1 MGLIDNLWKE
11 TKSNLNFNA
20 ATSGVRNTFKAAGGL
35 LNNPLEEINGGF
47 TELVELF
54 VDIPDFGDFS
64 ASQRSALLNKQA
76 NDAHIPVIY
85 GERRVGGVRVFMET
99 GGTDNQYLYI
109 ALVLCEGPVHS
120 IGDIYIDDV
129 LSTDSQF
136 SGLVTID
143 KKTGESNQT
152 ASTTLT
158 EATSWTSTHKLSG
171 LAYLG
176 IRLKYDSNVFSGLP
190 NIQAVVKG
198 RKIYDPRKDSTSD
211 GYDSLLGVS
220 THRENDVTTWEW
232 TDNNVICL
240 RDYLFDDNYG
250 KGIPSS
256 EIDDVSVKVA
266 ANLIDTSVTE
276 YTGASGTTNLY
287 NCNMVVDTSVQIFSN
302 VAAML
307 KSFRGM
313 LPYSNGV
320 YKIIVDD
327 DPASSTFTFDADNI
341 ASGIS
346 VQSTSRKDRYNRVI
360 ANFVNK
366 EKNYEPDEVSYPET
380 GSAEHTAF
388 LVADNNFI
396 QETTIDLPA
405 TTSVYQARD
414 IAKIALEFS
423 RSQNLTVSFTAHQN
437 LTSQNP
443 NATCLVC
450 EVGDKVVLNYPAL
463 NFSNKEFKVRAMTI
477 NNDSSC
483 SFTLLEHDDTLYT
496 WYEDDEVA
504 IVTPPTISV
513 PKVEFIKNPITPS
526 IPTLTV
532 ETETDTD
539 GASKRYL
546 LFTAT
551 SSTYEFTDYYEIN
564 YRIGTSGDYSTVF
577 QKSPRFILYGFT
589 AGSTY
594 QFYYRIIDRFGVA
607 SNASAT
613 VGFTTTVAH
622 QNDYNGTRIVAGSLT
637 GTQVEDDSLPFEKTE
652 AFSAKSYGGTVAN
665 PHYKGYVGPAGSGS
679 GFEASSFAIGGKGYD
694 NDSGTAIK
702 GGVIGYAELGPALQA
717 ITENSNSYGHSDF
730 YGAATLLG
738 GYVYGSPPKFTS
750 DVRLAYMNM
759 GGDFVLGA
767 QEAAQTIFSTAT
779 TNPVRVNMVSS
790 QGWGDGDVIYI
801 TGVSGMTQ
809 LNGNSYYI
817 KKISGVAPAFDLY
830 TDIDLTV
837 SVDGTSWS
845 AGSGGTAQNLSRP
858 ELITSGTSFTPAAH
872 VRIAWLYGTAYSIYT
887 FQGTTGPFTASHD
900 GLIDRTLA
908 QPEIGDIVVD
918 IDVFASPNVN
928 DCITTMKVSSEANQ
942 VGVIGVCAGYN
953 DRGFIPA
960 SLAKTTKQT
969 GNEPSEGIK
978 VTLKDEYA
986 NLPDQY
992 SMIAVN
998 SIGEGKINVCGQAGN
1013 ISVGDLI
1020 VASDMQGKG
1029 MKQSD
1034 DIIRSYTVAKSRENV
1049 TFASADEVKQIACIY
1064 LGG

>member
-1 MGLIDNLWKE
+1 MGFWNE
-11 TKSNLNFNA
+11 VKSNLNFNA

-35 LNNPLEEINGGF
+35 LRNPLEEINGGF

-64 ASQRSALLNKQA
+64 ASQRSTLLNKQA

-176 IRLKYDSNVFSGLP
+176 IRLKYDANVFSGLP

-276 YTGASGTTNLY
+276 YTGASGTTSLY

-327 DPASSTFTFDADNI
+327 DPASSTYTFDADNI
-341 ASGIS
+341 VSGIS

-366 EKNYEPDEVSYPET
+366 EKNYEPDEASYPET

-423 RSQNLTVSFTAHQN
+423 RSQNITVNFTAD
-437 LTSQNP
+437 TSSI
-443 NATCLVC
+443 VC
-450 EVGDKVVLNYPAL
+450 EVGDKVLLNYPDL

-496 WYEDDEVA
+496 WYEDDEVPL
-504 IVTPPTISV
+504 VTPPSIFV
-513 PKVEFIKNPITPS
+513 PKIEFIKNPITPS
-526 IPTLTV
+526 AGTLTV
-532 ETETDTD
+532 ETETDVD
-539 GASKRYL
+539 GASKKYL
-546 LFTAT
+546 LYTAT
-551 SSTYEFTDYYEIN
+551 ASTYEFTDYYEIN
-564 YRIGTSGDYSTVF
+564 YRIGTSGEYSTVF

-589 AGSTY
+589 AGNTY
-594 QFYYRIIDRFGVA
+594 QFYYRIIDKFGEA
-607 SNASAT
+607 SNPSPTSGLATSAINQPSYA
-613 VGFTTTVAH
+613 G
-622 QNDYNGTRIVAGSLT
+622 QRIVAGTLT
-637 GTQVEDDSLPFEKTE
+637 GTQVQNDSLPFDKTE
-652 AFSAKSYGGTVAN
+652 AFTAKTFGGT
-665 PHYKGYVGPAGSGS
+665 PSEPYYKGYIGPTGVGG
-679 GFEASSFAIGGKGYD
+679 GFENSDFAVGGKGYD
-694 NDSGTAIK
+694 NASYDT
-702 GGVIGYAELGPALQA
+702 GGVVGYSENSVGVQA
-717 ITENSNSYGHSDF
+717 MTENVIQSGYSGWFGALTATGAYDYSESSYRSK
-730 YGAATLLG
+730 AI
-738 GYVYGSPPKFTS
+738 
-750 DVRLAYMNM
+750 LANTNM
-759 GGDFVLGA
+759 GGFFTVGPELN
-767 QEAAQTIFSTAT
+767 ESISSTDN
-779 TNPVRVNMVSS
+779 TNPVRITMSS
-790 QGWGDGDVIYI
+790 ASGSQTNDIVQI
-801 TGVSGMTQ
+801 TGVTTMTQ
-809 LNGNSYYI
+809 LNNNYYI
-817 KKISGVAPAFDLY
+817 LSRVNSTTFDLY
-830 TDIDLTV
+830 NYPAGTPV
-837 SVDGTSWS
+837 NGTSWS
-845 AGSGGTAQNLSRP
+845 DGTGGNMQNILRPDFEKNVTGSNPHQASI
-858 ELITSGTSFTPAAH
+858 E
-872 VRIAWLYGTAYSIYT
+872 IARLNGTAYAYYINA
-887 FQGTTGPFTASHD
+887 GTTGPFTASHD
-900 GLIDRTLA
+900 GLIAKDIA
-908 QPEIGDIVVD
+908 QPEIGDIMVD
-918 IDVFASPNVN
+918 IDMFAAPNVN
-928 DCITTMKVSSEANQ
+928 DCITTMKLSSEANQ
-942 VGVIGVCAGYN
+942 VGVIGVCAGFS
-953 DRGFIPA
+953 GPTFLPA
-960 SLAKTTKQT
+960 ALSESTVITK
-969 GNEPSEGIK
+969 NEPSPPD
-978 VTLKDEYA
+978 TRQLKSEYA
-986 NLPDQY
+986 DVPENY
-992 SMIAVN
+992 NFIAVN
-998 SIGEGKINVCGQAGN
+998 CIGEGKINVCGQAGN

-1020 VASDMQGKG
+1020 VASDTQGKG